1 MTVTAM
7 LELAI
12 SPESA
17 DVALSVIHEVL
28 EATRAYP
35 GNEGVDVLVDSANPL
50 RIVLLERWESLEADA
65 AYRAWRAGDGKS
77 NLGSILVGPPKLGL
91 FTTAPGV

>member
-1 MTVTAM
+1 MTITAA

-17 DVALSVIHEVL
+17 DVALEVIHGVL
-28 EATRAYP
+28 EVTRAFP
-35 GNEGVDVLVDSANPL
+35 GNQGVEVLVDSANPL

-77 NLGSILVGPPKLGL
+77 DLGSILAGPPTLGL
-91 FTTAPGV
+91 FTAADRV

>member
-1 MTVTAM
+1 MTVTAT

-12 SPESA
+12 KQESA
-17 DVALSVIHEVL
+17 GVASAVIHEVL
-28 EATRAYP
+28 KATRAFP
-35 GNEGVDVLVDSANPL
+35 GNQGVEVLVDAESPL

-77 NLGSILVGPPKLGL
+77 NLGSILGSAPVLSM
-91 FTTAPGV
+91 FSTAARV